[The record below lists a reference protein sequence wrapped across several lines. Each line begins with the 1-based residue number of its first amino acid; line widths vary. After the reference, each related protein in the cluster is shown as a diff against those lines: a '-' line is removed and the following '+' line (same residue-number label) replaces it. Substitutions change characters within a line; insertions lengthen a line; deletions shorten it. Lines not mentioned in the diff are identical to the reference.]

1 MLIIGILGLFTRPIL
16 TKYYFWVC
24 TNSNLPLKCS
34 LKNISTVNSQLFWV
48 VQKPQMTDSADDP
61 RNDQKW
67 TKPNT

>member
-1 MLIIGILGLFTRPIL
+1 MLIIGILGLFIRPIL

-24 TNSNLPLKCS
+24 SYSNLPLKCS

-48 VQKPQMTDSADDP
+48 VQTPQMTDSADDW
-61 RNDQKW
+61 RNDKKL